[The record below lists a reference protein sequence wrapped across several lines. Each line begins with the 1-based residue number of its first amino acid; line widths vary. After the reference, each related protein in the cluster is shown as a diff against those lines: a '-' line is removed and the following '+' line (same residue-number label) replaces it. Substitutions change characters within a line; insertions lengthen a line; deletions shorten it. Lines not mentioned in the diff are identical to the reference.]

1 VTLAESIVQR
11 LRTLVETMEV
21 PEDRFV
27 TEILLIMKTSN
38 PATGTVGIVYNY
50 DTKDWVLRK
59 GMLDIA
65 MDLEDGLQL
74 EPSEEE

>member
-38 PATGTVGIVYNY
+38 PSTGTVGIVYNY